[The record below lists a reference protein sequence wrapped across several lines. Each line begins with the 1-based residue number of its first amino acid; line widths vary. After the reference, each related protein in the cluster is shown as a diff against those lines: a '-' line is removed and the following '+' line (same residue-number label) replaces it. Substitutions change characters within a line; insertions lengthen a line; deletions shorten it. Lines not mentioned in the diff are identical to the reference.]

1 MLLGPKLSKGLG
13 AGGNPDLGKKSA
25 IECEQDIR
33 KALEGADM
41 VFLAAGMGGGTGTG
55 AIPIIAKI
63 AKEMDIL
70 TVGVVTKPFMFE
82 GKRRKENALAG
93 LADLKNNVDSIIIVP
108 NDKLLQTIGR
118 IPMTQAFVAA
128 DNVLRQAVQTITDL
142 ISETALINLD
152 FADVRSTL
160 KDQGT
165 AMFGIGIERGENRAT
180 KAAEK
185 AVSSPLLETS
195 IQGCTN
201 AIVNVT
207 GGNDVST
214 EEIEEAVNVI
224 RHHAN
229 TDINII
235 FGFANNEKLK
245 DEIIVTIVATG
256 MTDVPQRDVFQY
268 ETRKQTYS
276 SFHNEPQVQQQRTQE
291 EIEPNS
297 FFKRFTDK

>member
-1 MLLGPKLSKGLG
+1 MLLGPKISKGLG

-25 IECEQDIR
+25 VECEQEIR

-82 GKRRKENALAG
+82 GKRRRDNALAG
-93 LADLKNNVDSIIIVP
+93 LSDLRNCVDSIIVVP

-118 IPMTQAFVAA
+118 MPMTQAFVAA

-142 ISETALINLD
+142 IGETALINLD

-165 AMFGIGIERGENRAT
+165 AMFGIGVERGEKRAT

-195 IQGCTN
+195 INGCTN

-207 GGNDVST
+207 GGNDVTT
-214 EEIEEAVNVI
+214 EEIEEAVDVI

-235 FGFANNEKLK
+235 FGFANNDKLK

-256 MTDVPQRDVFQY
+256 MTEAPQKDTAQY
-268 ETRKQTYS
+268 ETRKQSYS
-276 SFHNEPQVQQQRTQE
+276 STHNETPIHQQRVQD
-291 EIEPNS
+291 EIEPNN
-297 FFKRFTDK
+297 FFRRFADK

>member
-1 MLLGPKLSKGLG
+1 MGPKLSKGLG

-25 IECEQDIR
+25 VECDQDIR

-70 TVGVVTKPFMFE
+70 TVGIVTKPFMFE
-82 GKRRKENALAG
+82 GKRRRDNATAG
-93 LADLKNNVDSIIIVP
+93 LADLKNNVDSIIVVP

-152 FADVRSTL
+152 FADIRSTL

-165 AMFGIGIERGENRAT
+165 AMFGIGIDRGENRAT

-195 IQGCTN
+195 IHGCTN

-207 GGNDVST
+207 GGNDVTT
-214 EEIEEAVNVI
+214 EEIEEAVDVI

-235 FGFANNEKLK
+235 FGFANNDKLK

-256 MTDVPQRDVFQY
+256 MSEVPQRDAVQFNSRQPVSSSIPV
-268 ETRKQTYS
+268 EKSIQQTK
-276 SFHNEPQVQQQRTQE
+276 VQE
-291 EIEPNS
+291 EDEYNG
-297 FFKRFTDK
+297 FFKRIKQ